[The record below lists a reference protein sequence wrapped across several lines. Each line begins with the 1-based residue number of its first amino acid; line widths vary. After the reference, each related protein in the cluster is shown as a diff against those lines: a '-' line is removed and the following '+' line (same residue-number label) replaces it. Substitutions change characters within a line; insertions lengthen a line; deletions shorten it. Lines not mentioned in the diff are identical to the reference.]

1 MNAVKNLLLKR
12 ALGQNGNTPFGQL
25 NRSEMMMANAPTG
38 NTPFPQLNY
47 SESMMGNTP
56 FGQMNNSELMMLM
69 NNAPSGNRMGNG
81 MGNVS
86 NNNMSIF
93 QMLSDAQ
100 NKMTPAPTDNGMGN
114 IEADTLKYLEEN
126 ARKQQEKIY
135 EDMRIKN
142 QTPIIDPIIN
152 YIDDYIQG

>member
-1 MNAVKNLLLKR
+1 MNAVQNLLLR
-12 ALGQNGNTPFGQL
+12 
-25 NRSEMMMANAPTG
+25 
-38 NTPFPQLNY
+38 
-47 SESMMGNTP
+47 

-69 NNAPSGNRMGNG
+69 NNAPSGNSMGNG

-114 IEADTLKYLEEN
+114 IESDTLKYLEEN
-126 ARKQQEKIY
+126 SRKQQEKIY

-142 QTPIIDPIIN
+142 QTPIVDPILNLIDN
-152 YIDDYIQG
+152 YRQG